1 MKKIATLAILSL
13 IAGTAFSEGVPRGSV
28 VLGER
33 TVDFHADHDVIPVG
47 DYKGWFTSIGFWVE
61 RNNIEIFNL
70 EVTYGDGQ
78 REKVDTRLVFDAG
91 TRSRLFHLEGIVRR
105 IKSISFTFKTVGS
118 WLGGRARVVVY
129 GVR

>member
-1 MKKIATLAILSL
+1 MKKLLFLVALTLIATA
-13 IAGTAFSEGVPRGSV
+13 AFSQGMPRDSV

-47 DYKGWFTSIGFWVE
+47 DYQGWFKDIGFWVE

-78 REKVDTRLVFDAG
+78 KQRLETRFVFDARN
-91 TRSRLFHLEGIVRR
+91 RSRLIHLEGEKRR
-105 IKSISFTFKTVGS
+105 IQSISFTFRTVGN
-118 WLGGRARVVVY
+118 WFGGKARVVVF
-129 GVR
+129 GVK